1 MYPSRGDNGGKR
13 RGGGGLKNENRWPN
27 RLWDET
33 PAVAGV
39 GSIQK
44 RQQSAPPYYVF
55 SSTLP
60 LTNPTYLFCYPSTSP
75 PLFALNP
82 PNPLLPL
89 PLLLFQPPQTRTYL
103 SPWAFFS
110 TLSPLSLFLLLC
122 RTGRFWRPEVPLL
135 PLSTRGNWIS
145 VFFFLSLVLS
155 LSLSFRFSLS
165 PLKLHP
171 LPRYLELL
179 SLLLLTMKHVVH
191 SRNFSP
197 ETKIRDDCREFLI

>member
-1 MYPSRGDNGGKR
+1 MEVNGGER
-13 RGGGGLKNENRWPN
+13 GGLKNENRWPN

-82 PNPLLPL
+82 PNPLLL
-89 PLLLFQPPQTRTYL
+89 PLLLLQPPRHVRI
-103 SPWAFFS
+103 
-110 TLSPLSLFLLLC
+110 SPLELSSQPSLPFLYSSFYAEPEDSGDRKFRSC
-122 RTGRFWRPEVPLL
+122 RFRPAVIE
-135 PLSTRGNWIS
+135 SRCFS
-145 VFFFLSLVLS
+145 FFL
-155 LSLSFRFSLS
+155 
-165 PLKLHP
+165 
-171 LPRYLELL
+171 
-179 SLLLLTMKHVVH
+179 
-191 SRNFSP
+191 
-197 ETKIRDDCREFLI
+197 

>member
-1 MYPSRGDNGGKR
+1 MYSSLIMEVNGGER
-13 RGGGGLKNENRWPN
+13 GGLKNENRWPN

-82 PNPLLPL
+82 PNPLPL
-89 PLLLFQPPQTRTYL
+89 LLLFQPPQTRTYL

-122 RTGRFWRPEVPLL
+122 RAGRFWRPEVPLL

-145 VFFFLSLVLS
+145 VFFFLSFSSS

-179 SLLLLTMKHVVH
+179 SPPYCLQWNTSFIQGI
-191 SRNFSP
+191 SRRKRRFETIVENF
-197 ETKIRDDCREFLI
+197 